1 MVSFLRSVTKGVAT
15 LYAAGAALCMG
26 LVFTIIFVNSL
37 QRYTLGTSFEWG
49 EELPVYLAIYGI
61 MFGMAW
67 AYMLDRHVAFDLL
80 ANMLPTK
87 IYKLFNA
94 FVDLAVVVIGVLLAY
109 SGYLFMIKR
118 GKVDASS
125 LLSSARSLSEYTGI
139 DALAVLGQMYPYYFA
154 MVLGGSMLAIAALV
168 RFLNRINGESTASA
182 EGAL

>member
-1 MVSFLRSVTKGVAT
+1 MVSFLRPLTKGVAT

-26 LVFTIIFVNSL
+26 LVFTIIFVNSI

-61 MFGMAW
+61 MFGMSW

-80 ANMLPTK
+80 ANMLPKK
-87 IYKLFNA
+87 IYKLVNA
-94 FVDLAVVVIGVLLAY
+94 FVDLGVVAIGSLLAY
-109 SGYLFMIKR
+109 SGYLFMMKR

-125 LLSSARSLSEYTGI
+125 LLSSARSLSEFTGI
-139 DALAVLGQMYPYYFA
+139 DSLVVLGQMYPYYFA
-154 MVLGGSMLAIAALV
+154 MVLGGSMLAVAALI
-168 RFLNRINGESTASA
+168 RFLNRINGESTQSA